1 MYLNTLKPAKG
12 SNKAAKRVGRGIG
25 SGSGKTCGRGHKG
38 QKSRTGGG
46 VRVGFEGGQMPLQ
59 MRLPKFGFSSRVGR
73 YSAEVR
79 LSEIEL
85 SGLDTITLPALVEKN
100 IVPARTKKAKII
112 LSGEISRAVSVS
124 GVSVTKGAKAAIEK
138 AGGKVESVI
147 EA

>member
-12 SNKAAKRVGRGIG
+12 SNKASKRVGRGIG
-25 SGSGKTCGRGHKG
+25 SGTGKTCGRGHKG

-59 MRLPKFGFSSRVGR
+59 MRLPKFGFTSRVGR

-79 LSEIEL
+79 LSEVEL
-85 SGLDTITLPALVEKN
+85 SGLDVISIETLVKAN

-112 LSGEISRAVSVS
+112 LSGELSRAVTVS
-124 GVSVTKGAKAAIEK
+124 AGVLATKGAKSAIEA
-138 AGGKVESVI
+138 AGGKVEV
-147 EA
+147 